1 MSHPIIQDTQLECSQ
16 GTKPTPIQI
25 TSQSFVCIA
34 GKLQATEADKEATTN
49 IIPFGLCKLKPIP
62 GGFLP
67 CQPALIKWQNT
78 SVFTIDGKQELTTDS
93 FCICSTGGKIT
104 PKIDANSSFEN
115 IK

>member
-1 MSHPIIQDTQLECSQ
+1 MTFPINQDTQLECSE
-16 GTKPTPIQI
+16 GTEPTPIQV
-25 TSQSFVCIA
+25 TSQNFVSLA
-34 GKLQATEADKEATTN
+34 GKLQATEQDKEANTN

-62 GGFLP
+62 GGYLP

-104 PKIDANSSFEN
+104 PQTNANSSFEN